1 MGCEMKAINEI
12 LENYKEY
19 ETFLDDRF
27 GARFSCF
34 LTPEQMEKIGF
45 SLNDEY
51 KDKYVPKEWTEEN
64 VVNQLKEDVLF
75 GWEKACDGRGISA
88 NLMYEVVKSWCKVLE
103 NEYKDFNAYA
113 PYGKPLFKA
122 VAKKYNI
129 KLEDEE

>member
-75 GWEKACDGRGISA
+75 GWEKACDERGISA
-88 NLMYEVVKSWCKVLE
+88 SLMYEVVKSWCKVLE
-103 NEYKDFNAYA
+103 NDLQYFSDYGS
-113 PYGKPLFKA
+113 YGKPLFKA
-122 VAKKYNI
+122 VAQKYSIELQN
-129 KLEDEE
+129 

>member
-1 MGCEMKAINEI
+1 MKAINEI

-19 ETFLDDRF
+19 EVFLDDRF

-45 SLNDEY
+45 SLNDAY

-103 NEYKDFNAYA
+103 DDLQYFSDYG

-122 VAKKYNI
+122 VAQKYGI
-129 KLEDEE
+129 DLGSIE

>member
-1 MGCEMKAINEI
+1 MKTINEI
-12 LENYKEY
+12 LENYQDYGIPFE
-19 ETFLDDRF
+19 DRF
-27 GARFSCF
+27 GERFCRF

-51 KDKYVPKEWTEEN
+51 KEKHVSKEWTEEN
-64 VVNQLKEDVLF
+64 VVNQLKKDVLF

-103 NEYKDFNAYA
+103 NDLQYFSDYA

-122 VAKKYNI
+122 VAQKYNI
-129 KLEDEE
+129 ELQDCEE

>member
-1 MGCEMKAINEI
+1 MKAINEI

-19 ETFLDDRF
+19 EVFLDDRF

-45 SLNDEY
+45 SLNDAY

-88 NLMYEVVKSWCKVLE
+88 SLMYEVVKSWCKVLE
-103 NEYKDFNAYA
+103 DDLQYFSDYG

-122 VAKKYNI
+122 VAQKYGI
-129 KLEDEE
+129 DLGSIE

>member
-1 MGCEMKAINEI
+1 MKEINEI

-19 ETFLDDRF
+19 EVFLDDRF

-75 GWEKACDGRGISA
+75 GWEKAYDERGISA
-88 NLMYEVVKSWCKVLE
+88 SLMYEVVKSWCKVLE
-103 NEYKDFNAYA
+103 NDLQYFSAYG

-122 VAKKYNI
+122 VAQKYSIELQN
-129 KLEDEE
+129 